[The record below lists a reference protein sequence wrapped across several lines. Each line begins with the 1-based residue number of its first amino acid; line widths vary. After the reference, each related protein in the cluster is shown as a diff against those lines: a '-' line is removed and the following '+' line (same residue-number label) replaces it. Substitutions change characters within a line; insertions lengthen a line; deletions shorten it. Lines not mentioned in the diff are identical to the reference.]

1 MPWAPFSIWGFF
13 RSLLID
19 FKYFCILHILTSCHI
34 SYKYLLPFGHLSFDS
49 FIVRVWVFFVFFSDH
64 IIVLLVIL
72 LNQRIFFSVISFVD
86 FTALLSYLRPGS
98 LQQKLFFIA
107 PPMGAAGAT
116 FPQHNYHHSAPSTPA
131 GITCPRSS
139 R

>member
-1 MPWAPFSIWGFF
+1 MGFFTPVYCPFIVCVCMYLFMPLASFSIWWFF

-49 FIVRVWVFFVFFSDH
+49 FIVCVWVVFFFFFPDH

-72 LNQRIFFSVISFVD
+72 LNQRIFFYVISFVD
-86 FTALLSYLRPGS
+86 FTAILSYLRPGS
-98 LQQKLFFIA
+98 LQQKL
-107 PPMGAAGAT
+107 
-116 FPQHNYHHSAPSTPA
+116 
-131 GITCPRSS
+131 SS
-139 R
+139 LHC